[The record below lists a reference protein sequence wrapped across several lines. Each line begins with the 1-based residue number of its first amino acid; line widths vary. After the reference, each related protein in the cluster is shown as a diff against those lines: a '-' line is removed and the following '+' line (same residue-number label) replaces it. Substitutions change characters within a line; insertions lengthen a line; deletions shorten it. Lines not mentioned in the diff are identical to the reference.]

1 MASTREGIHGVS
13 NFNQRVIDE
22 FRGSAGVVGG
32 FFEGRSMILVHN
44 VGAKSGTEYI
54 TPLVYQQLDGGDM
67 AIFASYGGGPK
78 DPAWFHNVA
87 ANPELTVEVGTET
100 FGVTARVAEGEERH
114 RIWEQQKVD
123 VPGFAEYEG
132 KAAPRQIP
140 VIVLE
145 RGSA

>member
-1 MASTREGIHGVS
+1 MSD
-13 NFNQRVIDE
+13 FNQGIVDE
-22 FRGSAGVVGG
+22 FRANAGVVGG
-32 FFEGRSMILVHN
+32 YFEGRTMLLVHHT
-44 VGAKSGTEYI
+44 GAKSGKEYI

-67 AIFASYGGGPK
+67 AIFASYGGAPK
-78 DPAWFHNVA
+78 DPSWFHNIV

-100 FGVTARVAEGEERH
+100 FGVKARVAEGEERD
-114 RIWEQQKVD
+114 RIWEQQKID